1 MTGGDARIEDVVIV
15 GAGPAGLSAALVL
28 VRARRRVVVLDGGAG
43 RSAVAPA
50 SHGFLGHDGVPPGQL
65 WEQARAQLA
74 RYPEFSLV
82 SARAMS
88 LERAPEAVR
97 VTLAEGAPRVARRV
111 LLATGVRDVLPKLE
125 GLPQRWGRS
134 AFSCAHCHGYERAS
148 RPWAVL
154 ASDAAM
160 LRSAPLL
167 RAWSDQLSVHPGPG
181 LVLDEAARADLR
193 AHEIAL
199 DERAIMGLEGEE
211 GELEA
216 LRLEDG
222 SLVPCGAL
230 LLRPKQRQ
238 SDLVLFSGLAIEDN
252 GALRVDD
259 THETSME
266 RVHACGDAAR
276 GGPQVA
282 FAVGDGAYAGKA
294 LLERLMVG

>member
-1 MTGGDARIEDVVIV
+1 MIDVVIV

-28 VRARRRVVVLDGGAG
+28 VRARRQVVVLDAGAG
-43 RSAVAPA
+43 RSAVSSH
-50 SHGFLGHDGVPPGQL
+50 SHGFLGHDGAPLAQM
-65 WEQARAQLA
+65 WDEARAQLA
-74 RYPEFSLV
+74 RYPEFKLV

-88 LERAPEAVR
+88 LERAHQSVS
-97 VTLAEGAPRVARRV
+97 VTLGEGAPLAARRV

-125 GLPQRWGRS
+125 GLAPRWGS
-134 AFSCAHCHGYERAS
+134 SVFSCAHCHGYERAA

-154 ASDAAM
+154 ASDASM

-167 RAWSDQLSVHPGPG
+167 RAWSDQVTVFPAPG
-181 LVLDEAARADLR
+181 LALDDAARADLR
-193 AHEIAL
+193 AHDIAL
-199 DERAIMGLEGEE
+199 DERGIAALEGP
-211 GELEA
+211 GVELES

-222 SLVPCGAL
+222 SSSPCGAL
-230 LLRPKQRQ
+230 LIRPKQRQ
-238 SDLVLFSGLAIEDN
+238 SDLVLFSGLAMEDN

-259 THETSME
+259 THETSMA